1 MRGLRR
7 AVAVGC
13 VALLGGLAVAVA
25 NDVAPFSDDLAR
37 ISDEVAPFSD
47 GVAPVSDNLAA
58 VVVLPRP
65 PRFPVPRPRPT
76 FRIPVP
82 DPPTPPV
89 PVPVPFPDPPT
100 PRGPFPDVPLPTGAP
115 PPADMVDALTDPRV
129 SPAVKRAISMVRA
142 MAVAQTE
149 DEKVIARA
157 TCKMLNAAV
166 AVEPEHTLFKE
177 RILEQ
182 VEPSTW
188 WPSDLQEYHAEKVAN
203 ALTVAHHNA
212 RAGLWYVHYCLRPW

>member
-1 MRGLRR
+1 MPDPGRT
-7 AVAVGC
+7 VAVGL
-13 VALLGGLAVAVA
+13 VAVLAGLGAAVA
-25 NDVAPFSDDLAR
+25 NDVAPFSDVAR
-37 ISDEVAPFSD
+37 FSQEVAPFSEE
-47 GVAPVSDNLAA
+47 VTAA
-58 VVVLPRP
+58 MV
-65 PRFPVPRPRPT
+65 VPRPRV
-76 FRIPVP
+76 PVP
-82 DPPTPPV
+82 DFPLPRPTVRLPWPDAPTPPG
-89 PVPVPFPDPPT
+89 PFPNPT

-166 AVEPEHTLFKE
+166 AAEPEHTLFKE

-182 VEPSTW
+182 VEPSSW
-188 WPSDLQEYHAEKVAN
+188 WPTDLQEHYADKVAN

-212 RAGLWYVHYCLRPW
+212 RVGLWYGQYCLRPW